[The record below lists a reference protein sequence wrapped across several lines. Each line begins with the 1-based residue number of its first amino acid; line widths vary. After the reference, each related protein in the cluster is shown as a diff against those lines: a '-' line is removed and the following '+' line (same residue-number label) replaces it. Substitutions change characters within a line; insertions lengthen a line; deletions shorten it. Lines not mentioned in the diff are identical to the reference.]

1 MLFPL
6 MESARLICYDET
18 VHDYVNIAFRRKIS
32 YSGQFESY
40 LYHPTHAID
49 GFTNSDITLG
59 GCVILKPTNTIKPKL
74 EIELSGYHLVKKL
87 IIWPTNQKAN
97 QLLAI
102 YIPDSYNVCADD
114 IQMKNDTETII
125 YCRNLKLRRYS
136 KVVIQ
141 QKLQT
146 DLQLCEI
153 EIYSENIAHK
163 KPVYSSYAD
172 YNIQSFVDGNQ
183 ALSEVTYLG
192 GGNKLTINLLGYY
205 NVYAIDIRPSSL
217 NTFKDF
223 IMELSDINP
232 FSTNQ
237 SITYTFCAKKD
248 NTTLTSN
255 LFSAYMCPEGGV
267 KGEFV
272 HFRKYDNLATPFRI
286 LEIEIVGKL
295 LKRLS
300 NNETNLLSQ
309 KPTWSSSYSQL
320 SSSAS
325 TLTDANYLTKFL
337 SKAQDNPWARI
348 DLLGK
353 YKIFQMAILNIGNN
367 LQSRSQNIQGVIS
380 EKKDFPIT
388 NWSYHSQ
395 LCFNND
401 KHFLRGEY
409 RIWNCKQPLP
419 VGRYAVFF
427 VLGQGQYLNVFEVEA
442 YGEEIV
448 DKHFSLL
455 PIIKADRNSQ
465 SAGFSDMISEN
476 LYPLKAIDRLSSNFI
491 GAKPYFSCT
500 GSFKENTEGRFTVYL
515 DNNYLIHQIVLL
527 LPLVQKTFNDI
538 QISIENSVM
547 NDHRQFCSRENGTEL
562 EHVTYNCSL
571 IGDRVSFYKIGGNE
585 QIQICEVFV
594 FGEGEEYKLDDFVEI
609 VNSTIGYSNNQLELY
624 DNWICSYST
633 KDHFIQLAVYHKFIA
648 VGFLLNETSDFSDG
662 LRIGTAKSE
671 NNMVCVTFFGVIKIS
686 KPTKFT
692 FYCEN
697 ELISKY
703 VRITSTVLA
712 LKACYYYIL
721 SHGIVNDVKVNYHLE
736 YNKKLIDNVFVYLTK
751 MNMDLLECFNCCMED
766 DKCESMIYSHA
777 LKQCQFGNFEILPQ
791 LKSSMTIP
799 TTDFFLIMYKQSSI
813 VANVC
818 HL

>member
-1 MLFPL
+1 MSFPIEKECTSQKSCSILEECVDGKCKCTLENAQNVCQDSGKLIFLENKQAKLIGTPWKTVTSIGKCYDECLKSDINECVGVHVLEDNNTIQCAIYNTVIFPL
-6 MESARLICYDET
+6 LPKNTSLLILRKDKKLGVCGQNSSIIPPTPECYSLLWNQNGCNSKPFQPTPNQSSMSIDEFEKFAKTSFNLAAAKFDKNSDNEYYRLICYDKT
-18 VHDYVNIAFRRKIS
+18 VHDYINIAFRRKIS

-59 GCVILKPTNTIKPKL
+59 GCVILKPTNTIKSKL

-172 YNIQSFVDGNQ
+172 YSIQSFVDGGQTYYN
-183 ALSEVTYLG
+183 ALRIGDGYSMA
-192 GGNKLTINLLGYY
+192 INLLGYY
-205 NVYAIDIRPSSL
+205 NVYAIDIKPSSTSL
-217 NTFKDF
+217 DTFKDF

-232 FSTNQ
+232 FSPNQ
-237 SITYTFCAKKD
+237 SITYTFCAEKD
-248 NTTLTSN
+248 STILTSN
-255 LFSAYMCPEGGV
+255 FFTSFICPKGGV
-267 KGEFV
+267 KGQFV
-272 HFRKYDNLATPFRI
+272 HFYKDDNLVNSFNI

-300 NNETNLLSQ
+300 NNETNLLSH

-325 TLTDANYLTKFL
+325 TLTDANYETVFR
-337 SKAQDNPWARI
+337 SAMEDNPWARI

-353 YKIFQMAILNIGNN
+353 YKIFKMAILNIGNN
-367 LQSRSQNIQGVIS
+367 WQSRSQNIQGVIS

-388 NWSYHSQ
+388 NWSNHSQ
-395 LCFNND
+395 LCFNNN
-401 KHFLRGEY
+401 KHFLSGEY

-427 VLGQGQYLNVFEVEA
+427 VSGQGQYLNVFEVEA

-527 LPLVQKTFNDI
+527 LPLVQSSF
-538 QISIENSVM
+538 S
-547 NDHRQFCSRENGTEL
+547 FC
-562 EHVTYNCSL
+562 
-571 IGDRVSFYKIGGNE
+571 I
-585 QIQICEVFV
+585 
-594 FGEGEEYKLDDFVEI
+594 
-609 VNSTIGYSNNQLELY
+609 
-624 DNWICSYST
+624 
-633 KDHFIQLAVYHKFIA
+633 
-648 VGFLLNETSDFSDG
+648 
-662 LRIGTAKSE
+662 
-671 NNMVCVTFFGVIKIS
+671 
-686 KPTKFT
+686 
-692 FYCEN
+692 
-697 ELISKY
+697 
-703 VRITSTVLA
+703 
-712 LKACYYYIL
+712 
-721 SHGIVNDVKVNYHLE
+721 
-736 YNKKLIDNVFVYLTK
+736 
-751 MNMDLLECFNCCMED
+751 
-766 DKCESMIYSHA
+766 
-777 LKQCQFGNFEILPQ
+777 
-791 LKSSMTIP
+791 
-799 TTDFFLIMYKQSSI
+799 
-813 VANVC
+813 
-818 HL
+818 